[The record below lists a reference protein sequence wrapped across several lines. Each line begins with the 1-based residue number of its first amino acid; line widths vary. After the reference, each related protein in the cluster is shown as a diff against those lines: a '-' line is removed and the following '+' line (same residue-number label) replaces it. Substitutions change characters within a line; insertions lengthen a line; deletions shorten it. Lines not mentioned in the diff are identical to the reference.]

1 MDNYSFL
8 TNATPEFIE
17 NLYTDFKKNPATVD
31 HEFRKFFEG
40 FDFATLNYNG
50 KSAAASF
57 SADEF
62 KVYNLII
69 AYRNKGHLIANTN
82 PIKKRKDR
90 KANLQLDYFG
100 LSDKDL
106 ERKFSIGSEIG
117 LPNAKLNE
125 IIAKLTK
132 TYCGTIGFE
141 IGYVRLTDEIDFFR
155 SRIEKNEALIKYSVQ
170 KKERILRKLNTAVSF
185 EKFLG
190 TKYIG
195 EKRFRWKV
203 VKPLFRLW
211 MLLFIH
217 GRCRW
222 GRRSGNRYGASR
234 TLECVG
240 EHYGQNLRRNLQ
252 RV

>member
-1 MDNYSFL
+1 MNNYSFL

-17 NLYTDFKKNPATVD
+17 NLYTDFKKNPAAVD

-50 KSAAASF
+50 KSIAASF

-69 AYRNKGHLIANTN
+69 AYRSKGHLIANTN
-82 PIKKRKDR
+82 QIKKRKDR

-195 EKRFRWKV
+195 EKRFSLEGGETTIPALDAIIHTAAAGGVEEV
-203 VKPLFRLW
+203 VIGMAHRGRLNVLANI
-211 MLLFIH
+211 M
-217 GRCRW
+217 GKT
-222 GRRSGNRYGASR
+222 Y
-234 TLECVG
+234 E
-240 EHYGQNLRRNLQ
+240 
-252 RV
+252 